1 MKQLLLGVHVIA
13 RNEEAVL
20 ARCLESVRSIADE
33 LIVVDTGSADRTADI
48 ALSYG
53 AKVVH
58 EPWRDDFAR
67 ARNTG
72 IAHAATE
79 WILVIDADE
88 EVIDGAGRLA
98 AFLKQTEADKALVR
112 IMNPIGELAE
122 EKVTYEA
129 ERLFR
134 SGKGYRFEGAIHE
147 QLVRDREVTRE
158 SAAGQQ
164 GEPLSLSSD
173 GTAAMSPP
181 LSPLLLNHTG
191 YLPAELSR
199 KKTIERNMRI
209 LQRLLEEHPDD
220 PFQIYNLGVT
230 YCQSGQAEHALA
242 VFPRALR
249 LTPPGA
255 PYRGTLVRDY
265 AKVLLAA
272 GDYAGASALLQEETK
287 RYSGYPD
294 LHLLH
299 GESLEGQGL
308 LTEAFNAYRN
318 AASAAGGGVY
328 ITEAGA
334 NSYRPLTGLARI
346 AGQQGRTELAGRLY
360 REALSEHPRY
370 EPALTGWADL
380 LQLSGLGDDSIK
392 ARLIEAVQ
400 PDNTAA
406 YELVARVLAAC
417 GAYAAAL
424 AVLQPLGDAARALVC
439 ECLMQTG
446 QFAEAAGRF
455 AAWRQQSGGL
465 PESAA
470 ADWALC
476 CWSEQRPWADSAD
489 GALPPLQLAAFAAIE
504 RRLLNDTGQPEAPS
518 ADPLLHKLACER
530 TERAVG
536 LRLLRLARRLSEL
549 APPLQLE
556 LAKSLYRHGYVLSAA
571 DRLLGLME
579 RSELDAEG
587 LFDLAEVLYVKGY
600 YGQAAALFE
609 QSLALAPDQPRART
623 GAALSYLQ
631 LAYEVAAES
640 SDSAPDAQVLHNDMR
655 KLEQVIATLSGFGWR
670 TQRTGR
676 QRRNA
681 HAAEADISMHDS

>member
-33 LIVVDTGSADRTADI
+33 LIVVDTGSTDRTADI

-58 EPWRDDFAR
+58 EPWRDDFAQ

-72 IAHAATE
+72 IAHAASE

-88 EVIDGAGRLA
+88 EVVDGAERIV
-98 AFLKQTEADKALVR
+98 AFLKETEADKALVR
-112 IMNPIGELAE
+112 IVNPVGELAE
-122 EKVTYEA
+122 EKVTYES

-147 QLVRDREVTRE
+147 QLVRDREDDRE
-158 SAAGQQ
+158 SDTGQQ
-164 GEPLSLSSD
+164 GEPLSTPSD
-173 GTAAMSPP
+173 GAAALSPP
-181 LSPLLLNHTG
+181 LSPLLLHHTG

-209 LQRLLEEHPDD
+209 LQRVLEEHPED
-220 PFQIYNLGVT
+220 PFHIYNLGVT
-230 YCQSGQAEHALA
+230 YCQSGQAEQALA
-242 VFPRALR
+242 IFARALR
-249 LTPPGA
+249 LATPGA

-272 GDYAGASALLQEETK
+272 GDYAEASVLLQEETK
-287 RYSGYPD
+287 RYSGYSD

-308 LTEAFNAYRN
+308 LSDAFNAYRD
-318 AASAAGGGVY
+318 AIHATGGGTY

-334 NSYRPLTGLARI
+334 NSYRPLTGLARV

-360 REALSEHPRY
+360 REALSEHPHY
-370 EPALTGWADL
+370 EPALAGWADL
-380 LQLSGLGDDSIK
+380 LQLSGLSDDSIK

-424 AVLQPLGDAARALVC
+424 AVLQPLSDAARALVC

-455 AAWRQQSGGL
+455 AAWRQSGGL

-476 CWSEQRPWADSAD
+476 CWSEQRPWADSAE

-504 RRLLNDTGQPEAPS
+504 RWLLDGTGQPEAPS
-518 ADPLLHKLACER
+518 ADPPLHKLACER
-530 TERAVG
+530 MERAVE

-549 APPLQLE
+549 APQLSLE
-556 LAKSLYRHGYVLSAA
+556 LAKSLYRYGYVLSAA

-587 LFDLAEVLYVKGY
+587 LFHLGEVLYVKGF

-609 QSLALAPDQPRART
+609 QSLALVPDQPRART

-640 SDSAPDAQVLHNDMR
+640 YDSAPDAQVLHNDMR